1 MGKKKATVALANL
14 ILRIAYHLIKNQEEY
29 KEQKFEIEEVRESKK
44 EKRMIKML
52 EEKGYIINKV
62 IE

>member
-14 ILRIAYHLIKNQEEY
+14 ILRIAYHLIKKQEEY
-29 KEQKFEIEEVRESKK
+29 REEKFEEQKVKENQK
-44 EKRMIKML
+44 EKRLIKML

-62 IE
+62 PE